1 MQADK
6 IWVTGAPQFSLDNI
20 VYPIYDKWFFS
31 WGNECEYEERMQ
43 NNYCISNRLM
53 DLRNVS

>member
-20 VYPIYDKWFFS
+20 VYPIYDKWFLS
-31 WGNECEYEERMQ
+31 WGNECEYEERM
-43 NNYCISNRLM
+43 
-53 DLRNVS
+53 